1 MYKEEKESLNQLK
14 FPGIKTENIHLK
26 KYVQKCFMQKIGIL
40 YITFKKSI
48 NF

>member
-26 KYVQKCFMQKIGIL
+26 KVCPEMFYAENRHTLHNI
-40 YITFKKSI
+40 
-48 NF
+48 